1 MSPKATPK
9 FYIPEGHRPEE
20 FLRDAQL
27 AEYHQWLLDEADPD
41 DPNLEQLKVNAVRA
55 RVAAALT
62 DQALTEA
69 TAPVE
74 K

>member
-1 MSPKATPK
+1 MPKTDPK

-27 AEYHQWLLDEADPD
+27 AEYHQWLLDEAPD
-41 DPNLEQLKVNAVRA
+41 DAPNRDELKRNAVRA

-62 DQALTEA
+62 EQSLTE
-69 TAPVE
+69 
-74 K
+74 